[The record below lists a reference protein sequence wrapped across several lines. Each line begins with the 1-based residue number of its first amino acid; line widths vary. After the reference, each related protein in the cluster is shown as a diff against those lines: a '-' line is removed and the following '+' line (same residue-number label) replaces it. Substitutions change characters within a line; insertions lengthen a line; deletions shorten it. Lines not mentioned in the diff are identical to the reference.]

1 MPESAQPESL
11 TTTGERRRGP
21 RYGCRRPAQIMSLPW
36 EGALLWG
43 RLCNLGLGGCYLE
56 TASPLE
62 RGTRAEIVLCV
73 KAWSMRAIAQVRA
86 VREHSGIG
94 VEFVR
99 MSAGAY
105 RTMAELMEELERFRA
120 VVRAPRAA
128 GRDNDVQRAVKSV
141 CPSTPCRS
149 IPLVGVVVRGL
160 PGEATAALQRR
171 LRSWDLLRMDSPLDI
186 FV

>member
-1 MPESAQPESL
+1 
-11 TTTGERRRGP
+11 
-21 RYGCRRPAQIMSLPW
+21 MSLPW

-73 KAWSMRAIAQVRA
+73 NAWSMRAIAQVRA

-105 RTMAELMEELERFRA
+105 RTLADLIEELERFRA

-128 GRDNDVQRAVKSV
+128 GRDDGVQRAVKSV
-141 CPSTPCRS
+141 CPPTPGRS
-149 IPLVGVVVRGL
+149 IPLVGVVVRAL
-160 PGEATAALQRR
+160 PEEATAALQRR

-186 FV
+186 FA

>member
-1 MPESAQPESL
+1 
-11 TTTGERRRGP
+11 
-21 RYGCRRPAQIMSLPW
+21 MSLPW
-36 EGALLWG
+36 QGALLWG
-43 RLCNLGLGGCYLE
+43 RLCNLGIGGCYLE

-73 KAWSMRAIAQVRA
+73 NAWSMRAIAQVRA

-94 VEFVR
+94 LEFVR

-105 RTMAELMEELERFRA
+105 RTLADLIEELERFRV
-120 VVRAPRAA
+120 VVRVPRAA
-128 GRDNDVQRAVKSV
+128 ARDDGVQRAVKSV
-141 CPSTPCRS
+141 CPPTPGRS
-149 IPLVGVVVRGL
+149 IPLVGVVVRAL

-171 LRSWDLLRMDSPLDI
+171 LRSWDLLRMDSSLDI

>member
-1 MPESAQPESL
+1 
-11 TTTGERRRGP
+11 
-21 RYGCRRPAQIMSLPW
+21 MSLPW

-62 RGTRAEIVLCV
+62 RGTLAEIVLCV
-73 KAWSMRAIAQVRA
+73 NAWSMRAIAQVRV

-105 RTMAELMEELERFRA
+105 RTLAELMEELERFRA

>member
-1 MPESAQPESL
+1 
-11 TTTGERRRGP
+11 
-21 RYGCRRPAQIMSLPW
+21 MSLPW

-56 TASPLE
+56 TTSPLE

-73 KAWSMRAIAQVRA
+73 NAWSMRAIAQVRA

-105 RTMAELMEELERFRA
+105 RTLAELMEELERFRA
-120 VVRAPRAA
+120 VVGAPRAA
-128 GRDNDVQRAVKSV
+128 GRDEGVRRVPTSV
-141 CPSTPCRS
+141 CLPGPSRS
-149 IPLVGVVVRGL
+149 ILVVGVIVPAL
-160 PGEATAALQRR
+160 PGKTVAALQRR
-171 LRSWDLLRMDSPLDI
+171 LRSWDLFRTEPPLDI

>member
-21 RYGCRRPAQIMSLPW
+21 RYGCRGPAQIISLPW

-73 KAWSMRAIAQVRA
+73 NAWSMRAIAQVRA

-105 RTMAELMEELERFRA
+105 STLAELMEELESFRT

-128 GRDNDVQRAVKSV
+128 GRAEGLRPVLRGV
-141 CPSTPCRS
+141 CLPARSRS
-149 IPLVGVVVRGL
+149 IPAVGVVVPAL
-160 PGEATAALQRR
+160 PGETTAALQRR
-171 LRSWDLLRMDSPLDI
+171 LRSWDLYRTDPPVDI
-186 FV
+186 LV

>member
-1 MPESAQPESL
+1 
-11 TTTGERRRGP
+11 
-21 RYGCRRPAQIMSLPW
+21 MSLPW

-73 KAWSMRAIAQVRA
+73 NAWSMRAIAQVRV

-105 RTMAELMEELERFRA
+105 RTLAELMEELERFRA

-128 GRDNDVQRAVKSV
+128 PRQ
-141 CPSTPCRS
+141 
-149 IPLVGVVVRGL
+149 
-160 PGEATAALQRR
+160 
-171 LRSWDLLRMDSPLDI
+171 
-186 FV
+186 